1 MHDNGSDSVEEIDV
15 VVTEETYNQVKV
27 KHLEDLKK

>member
-1 MHDNGSDSVEEIDV
+1 MHDNGFDSIEEIDV
-15 VVTEETYNQVKV
+15 VVTEETYNKLKV